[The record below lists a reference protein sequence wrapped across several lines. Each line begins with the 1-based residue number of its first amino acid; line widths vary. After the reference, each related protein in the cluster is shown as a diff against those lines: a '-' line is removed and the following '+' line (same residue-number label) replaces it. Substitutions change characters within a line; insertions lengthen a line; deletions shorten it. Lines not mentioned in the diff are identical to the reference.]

1 MDLKGANIQQLSS
14 KTQWIFVG
22 KGTRMDLQN
31 STHPA
36 QRASANSMRNVK
48 AKDKSA
54 WLDLFADDAVVED
67 PVGVSPLDPS
77 GLGHRG
83 KEAIGRFW
91 DMVIAPG
98 DTTMTVRESYPA
110 GDECANVVSLVNSM
124 PGGTEIAV
132 DTVICYRVDSRGKL
146 VSLKAYW
153 EFEKVAAQLEAA
165 LKSR

>member
-1 MDLKGANIQQLSS
+1 MNLEQS
-14 KTQWIFVG
+14 
-22 KGTRMDLQN
+22 R
-31 STHPA
+31 HPA
-36 QRASANSMRNVK
+36 QLASAMSRRNVMGK
-48 AKDKSA
+48 NRAA
-54 WLDLFADDAVVED
+54 WIELFAEDAVLQD

-98 DTTMTVRESYPA
+98 NVEMIVRESYPA
-110 GDECANVVSLVNSM
+110 GDECANVVTIVNRM
-124 PGGTEIAV
+124 PGGVEISTE
-132 DTVICYRVDSRGKL
+132 TVICYRVDSRGKI

-165 LKSR
+165 LKPR

>member
-1 MDLKGANIQQLSS
+1 MNLEQS
-14 KTQWIFVG
+14 K
-22 KGTRMDLQN
+22 
-31 STHPA
+31 HPA
-36 QRASANSMRNVK
+36 QLASAMSRRNVMGK
-48 AKDKSA
+48 NRAA
-54 WLDLFADDAVVED
+54 WLELFAEDAVLQD

-98 DTTMTVRESYPA
+98 NVEMIVRESYPA
-110 GDECANVVSLVNSM
+110 GDECANVVTIVNRM
-124 PGGTEIAV
+124 PGGVEISTE
-132 DTVICYRVDSRGKL
+132 TVICYRVDSRGKI

-165 LKSR
+165 LKPR

>member
-1 MDLKGANIQQLSS
+1 MNLEQS
-14 KTQWIFVG
+14 K
-22 KGTRMDLQN
+22 
-31 STHPA
+31 HPA
-36 QRASANSMRNVK
+36 QFASAMSRRNVMGK
-48 AKDKSA
+48 NRAA
-54 WLDLFADDAVVED
+54 WVELFADDAVVQD

-98 DTTMTVRESYPA
+98 NVEMIVRESYPA
-110 GDECANVVSLVNSM
+110 GDECANVVTIVNRM
-124 PGGTEIAV
+124 PGGVEIRTE
-132 DTVICYRVDSRGKL
+132 TVICYRVDAHGKI

-165 LKSR
+165 LKPR